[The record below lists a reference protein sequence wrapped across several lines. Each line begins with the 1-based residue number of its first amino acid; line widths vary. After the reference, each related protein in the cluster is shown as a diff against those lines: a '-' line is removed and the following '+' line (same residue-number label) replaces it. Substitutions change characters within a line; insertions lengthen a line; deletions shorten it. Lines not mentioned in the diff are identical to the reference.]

1 MVRVQISKNNGFL
14 EYKEA
19 EVDIPTEEEGKLSIE
34 DVKLRWAHAIYAE
47 EDLFTLEGPHEIKLY
62 HMPLGHDV
70 DLLKPSQ
77 LHEWISTPSS
87 QWVLDI
93 FARPL
98 ITSSIGGAINIDT
111 TTTDSP
117 RLVITRANAT
127 PKVAARATARHP
139 FSRRDPHWH
148 VGTWVPQLNTSLTTP
163 RRDSNTSTGSAT
175 SFIGGIMGTR
185 GHLQTEYEDILQT
198 TFRAQE
204 TLRKFASIGKPVTT
218 HSIQTTLLP
227 LAMACPS
234 AISRHGPNVL
244 YQGVYNLVDAE
255 LQRGFV
261 QAVRIWFSFDNEHTV
276 EVAKRDGS
284 LGLKPVRQQD
294 GWIVVQAVPGSPCA
308 LAGMP
313 DDEVF
318 LTHVNGVD
326 VSPPQCPASADKARQ
341 SNGNVSWAGNVV
353 PLVEPCDVC
362 VFTYF

>member
-19 EVDIPTEEEGKLSIE
+19 EVDVPTEEEGKLSIE

-70 DLLKPSQ
+70 DLLEPGQ
-77 LHEWISTPSS
+77 LHQWISTPSS

-111 TTTDSP
+111 TTTD
-117 RLVITRANAT
+117 R
-127 PKVAARATARHP
+127 
-139 FSRRDPHWH
+139 
-148 VGTWVPQLNTSLTTP
+148 VPQLNTSLTTP

-204 TLRKFASIGKPVTT
+204 TLRKFAGIGKPVTT